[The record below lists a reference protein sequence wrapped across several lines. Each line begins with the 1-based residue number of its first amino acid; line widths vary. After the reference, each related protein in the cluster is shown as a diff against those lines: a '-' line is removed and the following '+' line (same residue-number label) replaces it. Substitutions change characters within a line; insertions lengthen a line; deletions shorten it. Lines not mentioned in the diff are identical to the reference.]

1 MPALDGV
8 RALAV
13 LAVMAFHNFSWL
25 PGGYY
30 GVDAFFVLS
39 GFLITSLLVAEVGE
53 TGTLKLLRF
62 WGRRARR
69 LLPALFVLVAAL
81 GVVHL
86 VARSILPWPDPV
98 PDAVSTIFYVANW
111 HFVAGDAGYFAANG
125 ASSPLLHTWSL
136 AIEEQFYLLW
146 PLVIL
151 VVVGRRGR
159 VGGPA
164 RRRRLYALGAIS
176 VVGVA
181 ASAVWMWHLTPEGT
195 TPLRA
200 YYGTD
205 ARAQAVLIG
214 AALAVAFVLFTTR
227 SDRTRR
233 LGVVAGLAGLVG
245 SVAVWH
251 FIAEGSSLAFHGGF
265 LLASTAAAAVVVGV
279 VLAPAAPSSR
289 LLSLRPLRYVGTI
302 SYGTYLW
309 YWPVVL
315 VVTGTRLHLGIWPL
329 FVVRTAI
336 TLSLAALSYH
346 LVEAPIRRGAFPGW
360 RALLGAPAAAG
371 FSVALVACSTL
382 VLSPAASTSPP
393 PSAASH
399 AGAAQQRSDVRVLLV
414 GDSMAGSLGAALAA
428 EAPRY
433 GIQLVNEGHPGCAVT
448 TDSEY
453 RFLLYRNPPGRPC
466 QEGKPSALLDLWRT
480 YVARYRPQVVVY
492 LGRTD
497 LFDQD
502 YDGSWTSIG
511 NPGFDGFFRSQLT
524 AGVRILSSG
533 GAHVVLLTSPY
544 YDSTANSGGTPVPED
559 TPGRVTDYDHII
571 ESVAKGSSAVT
582 VYPLS
587 QVIDPGHTY
596 QGTVDGVAMRC
607 SDGVHFSVAAGQ
619 VIAPGLFP
627 ELARL
632 GRSTRLASSLEATS
646 TMVPVPP
653 AVPAWYDKLQCNQ

>member
-111 HFVAGDAGYFAANG
+111 HFVAGNAGYFAANG
-125 ASSPLLHTWSL
+125 APSPLLHTWSL

-151 VVVGRRGR
+151 AVVGRRGR
-159 VGGPA
+159 VGGPT

-176 VVGVA
+176 VLGVA
-181 ASAVWMWHLTPEGT
+181 ASVAWMWHLTPEGT

-214 AALAVAFVLFTTR
+214 AVLAVGFVLFRTR

-233 LGVVAGLAGLVG
+233 LGTVAGLVG
-245 SVAVWH
+245 LVGLVAVWH
-251 FIAEGSSLAFHGGF
+251 FITEGSSLAFHGGF
-265 LLASTAAAAVVVGV
+265 LLASVAAAAVVVGV
-279 VLAPAAPSSR
+279 VLAPEAPSSR

-329 FVVRTAI
+329 FALRTAI

-371 FSVALVACSTL
+371 LSVALVAFSTL

-393 PSAASH
+393 PATATQVGRAH
-399 AGAAQQRSDVRVLLV
+399 PEAKIRVLLV

-448 TDSEY
+448 TDSEF
-453 RFLLYRNPPGRPC
+453 RFLLYRNPPGPPC

-480 YVARYRPQVVVY
+480 YVTKYRPQVVVY

-511 NPGFDGFFRSQLT
+511 NPAFDDFFRSQLT
-524 AGVRILSSG
+524 AGVHILSSG

-544 YDSTANSGGTPVPED
+544 YDSTITSPGSTVPED
-559 TPGRVTDYDHII
+559 TPGRVSDYDRII
-571 ESVAKGSSAVT
+571 EEVAKGSQAVT

-587 QVIDPGHTY
+587 QVIDPGHAY

-619 VIAPGLFP
+619 VIAPSLLP
-627 ELARL
+627 QLARL
-632 GRSTRLASSLEATS
+632 GRSTRLASSVDPTSAT
-646 TMVPVPP
+646 VALPA
-653 AVPAWYDKLQCNQ
+653 AVPAWYDKLQCGQ